1 MRVKIQNNQYQN
13 SKDQIQTDLKQIMAQ
28 YNSEAKGEK
37 KGEIL
42 TEFITSLNPIIL
54 SLQKDNSADQDEE
67 KRIAKKKLEEYEDQL
82 RLQRQQI

>member
-1 MRVKIQNNQYQN
+1 
-13 SKDQIQTDLKQIMAQ
+13 MAQ

-82 RLQRQQI
+82 RLQR